1 MTQMGDE
8 GVVEGAVRATAQTEA
23 GMVQIRRALIS
34 VWDKSGI
41 IELAATL
48 HQLGA
53 EILSTGGTAQALREA
68 AIPVTAG
75 EAGTG
80 YPADPGGRGENLPP
94 PPFSALPGGGDAG
107 H

>member
-8 GVVEGAVRATAQTEA
+8 GVVEGAVRATRQTEA

-68 AIPVTAG
+68 AIPVTAV
-75 EAGTG
+75 EAGPP
-80 YPADPGGRGENLPP
+80 YPARPGRPGETPPP
-94 PPFSALPGGGDAG
+94 PPFSAPPGR
-107 H
+107 

>member
-53 EILSTGGTAQALREA
+53 EILSTGGTAHALREA
-68 AIPVTAG
+68 AIPLTAV
-75 EAGTG
+75 
-80 YPADPGGRGENLPP
+80 PAVPPNPPRPGRRPEERPP
-94 PPFSALPGGGDAG
+94 PPLSCHLRD
-107 H
+107 